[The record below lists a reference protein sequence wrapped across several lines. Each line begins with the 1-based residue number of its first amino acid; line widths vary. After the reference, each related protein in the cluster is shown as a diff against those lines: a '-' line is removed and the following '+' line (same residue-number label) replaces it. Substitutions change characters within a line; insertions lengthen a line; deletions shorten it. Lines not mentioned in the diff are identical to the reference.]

1 MSIHK
6 QGFSLIELIVVLII
20 TAILAQIGFVAFNK
34 YLRRTRAFAAKTAL
48 LNIKKECESNSDLK
62 SAEEFTALAPKG
74 YSLFSGTSGD
84 CNGNNGLI
92 FARPNNPNRLPEYSY
107 NFAERGGIQC
117 SKNSSDNFFKECM
130 TLKDKLES
138 NQFVV
143 KDSYLERGCSAY
155 AVVEG
160 RTWDLAQSN
169 AQKIGGNLVTV
180 NDKEENNWLTSNV
193 KWLKPPNPNFGAYG
207 WNDGTSGYYPNGFK
221 NEGGGKIISYWIGLK
236 EKDEVKGLSNQYS
249 ASEEEQRKNVEWADG
264 SPVEY
269 MNQGRTDAGNGV
281 NEDYFVLNN
290 RGYFNDIEDPLN
302 PTYSSDWQQVQ
313 YGIAEIDKC
322 KA

>member
-1 MSIHK
+1 
-6 QGFSLIELIVVLII
+6 
-20 TAILAQIGFVAFNK
+20 
-34 YLRRTRAFAAKTAL
+34 
-48 LNIKKECESNSDLK
+48 
-62 SAEEFTALAPKG
+62 
-74 YSLFSGTSGD
+74 
-84 CNGNNGLI
+84 
-92 FARPNNPNRLPEYSY
+92 
-107 NFAERGGIQC
+107 
-117 SKNSSDNFFKECM
+117 M

-138 NQFVV
+138 NKFVV
-143 KDSYLERGCSAY
+143 QDSYLERGCSAY

>member
-1 MSIHK
+1 MSIQK

-138 NQFVV
+138 NEIVV

-155 AVVEG
+155 VIVEG
-160 RTWDLAQSN
+160 RNWQEAEKNS
-169 AQKIGGNLVTV
+169 QKLGGHLVTV
-180 NDKEENNWLTSNV
+180 NDKAENDWLTKNL
-193 KWLKPPNPNFGAYG
+193 KWLEPKNPNFGAYG
-207 WNDGTSGYYPNGFK
+207 WDKEVT
-221 NEGGGKIISYWIGLK
+221 YWIGLR
-236 EKDEVKGLSNQYS
+236 EVGNVRNQNS
-249 ASEEEQRKNVEWADG
+249 RSFEEQRKNLIWADG
-264 SPVEY
+264 TSVDY
-269 MNQGRTDAGNGV
+269 INQGRTDGNHD
-281 NEDYFVLNN
+281 EDWFGLNSD
-290 RGYFNDIEDPLN
+290 GEFADMHDPLSKGDLSQG
-302 PTYSSDWQQVQ
+302 PTQTGAARDWQQMQ
-313 YGIAEIDKC
+313 YGITEIDQC
-322 KA
+322 NS

>member
-1 MSIHK
+1 MKSSSE
-6 QGFSLIELIVVLII
+6 GFYLIELIIVFVI

-48 LNIKKECESNSDLK
+48 LNIKKECESNSDLN

-138 NQFVV
+138 NKFVV
-143 KDSYLERGCSAY
+143 QDSYLERGCSAY
-155 AVVEG
+155 VVVDG
-160 RTWDLAQSN
+160 ATWDDAEKNS
-169 AQKIGGNLVTV
+169 QKLGGHLVSI
-180 NDKEENNWLTSNV
+180 NDQAENEFLTREI
-193 KWLKPPNPNFGAYG
+193 KWDTPIDKSKGAYG
-207 WNDGTSGYYPNGFK
+207 YAL
-221 NEGGGKIISYWIGLK
+221 NEYGKGWTAYWIGLT
-236 EKDEVKGLSNQYS
+236 DSNQEGKLQWS
-249 ASEEEQRKNVEWADG
+249 DG

-269 MNQGRTDAGNGV
+269 IRKSQSDSRG
-281 NEDYFVLNN
+281 NEDWQTLISN
-290 RGYFNDIEDPLN
+290 GEWNDIDQ
-302 PTYSSDWQQVQ
+302 TGSDGGTEHWKMKM
-313 YGIAEIDKC
+313 GIAEIDKC